1 MRAASG
7 DPIRQNSS
15 IRRVAFASFIGT
27 TIEWYDFYLYGTTAA
42 LVFPRLF
49 FPQLSPLSA
58 TLASFATF
66 GVAFVARPLGG
77 MVFGHFG
84 DRIGRKSMLVI
95 TLLLM
100 GVATFLIGIVPTYRQ
115 IGGAAPVLLVLLR
128 FLQGIAVGGEW
139 GGATLMVVEHAPEKS
154 RNYYAAW
161 PQLGSA
167 VGLMLSTAV
176 FAGFSSLPDRQF
188 FAWGW
193 RVPFLL
199 SIILI
204 AVGIFIRLRIVESPV
219 FVRIKQQKA
228 ESRMPLVEMLR
239 GHFTAAVLSIGISIA
254 IFVQFYI
261 ISTFVP
267 SYATTQLGVPRAVVL
282 AGVLSMG
289 GGLFAGVSLAALFA
303 DRVGKRPVGLA
314 GALGMCLPALPAFWL
329 IDTGSPML
337 ICLAMGI
344 WMIGG
349 GVLYGVAGA
358 LTAELFPARLRY
370 TGISFGLQV
379 AGLLGGALTPV
390 IATAL
395 VSWSGGKS
403 WPVAADV
410 AIAALLPVAS
420 IWFASDK
427 YTVSIAGAQSS
438 VVDLQTQPA

>member
-1 MRAASG
+1 MQPSG
-7 DPIRQNSS
+7 EDHLLQGSS
-15 IRRVAFASFIGT
+15 IGRVAVASFVGT
-27 TIEWYDFYLYGTTAA
+27 AIEWYDFYLYGTTAA

-49 FPQLSPLSA
+49 FPQLNPLSA

-77 MVFGHFG
+77 VVFGHFG
-84 DRIGRKSMLVI
+84 DRAGRKSMLVL

-100 GVATFLIGIVPTYRQ
+100 GLSTFLIGAVPDYDEV
-115 IGGAAPVLLVLLR
+115 GALAPVLLVLLR

-139 GGATLMVVEHAPEKS
+139 GGATLMVVEHAPDKS
-154 RNYYAAW
+154 RNFYAAW
-161 PQLGSA
+161 PQLGSP

-176 FAGFSSLPDRQF
+176 FGAFSSLPDRQF

-199 SIILI
+199 SIVLI
-204 AVGIFIRLRIVESPV
+204 AVGLFIRLRIMESPV
-219 FVRIKQQKA
+219 FTRIKQLKI
-228 ESRMPLVEMLR
+228 ESRVPLAEVLR
-239 GHFTAAVLSIGISIA
+239 GHLVAAVLSIGISIA

-267 SYATTQLGVPRAVVL
+267 AYATAQLGVPRSVVL

-289 GGLFAGVSLAALFA
+289 AGLFAGVSIAGMLA
-303 DRVGKRPVGLA
+303 DRLGKRPVGFA
-314 GALGMCLPALPAFWL
+314 GALGMCLPAFPAFWL
-329 IDTGSPML
+329 IDTRSPVL
-337 ICLAMGI
+337 ICLAMGV

-370 TGISFGLQV
+370 SGISLGLQV
-379 AGLLGGALTPV
+379 AGLIGGAFTPV

-403 WPVAADV
+403 WPVAGYV
-410 AIAALLPVAS
+410 AASAVLPLAA
-420 IWFASDK
+420 IWFASEK
-427 YTVSIAGAQSS
+427 HRVGIEEVQTAHSGIAMAR
-438 VVDLQTQPA
+438 